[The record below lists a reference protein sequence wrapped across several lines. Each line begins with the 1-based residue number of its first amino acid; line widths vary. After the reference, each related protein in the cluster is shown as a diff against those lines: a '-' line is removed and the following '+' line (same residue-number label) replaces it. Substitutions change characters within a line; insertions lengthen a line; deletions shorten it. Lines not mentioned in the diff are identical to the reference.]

1 MRKSGGG
8 VGEKL
13 RSTMPILLSTCEDL
27 KTTCRDDRIYVPSSK
42 IHVRSQQNRGSASGE
57 VLAVLRRKA
66 VLLRAFSSAP
76 LEDSLVSLFGRGLY
90 GLVVAPL
97 REGGLSSWSAGPVA

>member
-1 MRKSGGG
+1 MRG
-8 VGEKL
+8 
-13 RSTMPILLSTCEDL
+13 
-27 KTTCRDDRIYVPSSK
+27 SK
-42 IHVRSQQNRGSASGE
+42 IHVRRQRNRRSASGE
-57 VLAVLRRKA
+57 VLAVHERRA